1 MRKVKNKKVIRRL
14 ANKSF
19 RSNQTRNMIA
29 VLAIALTTML
39 FTTIF
44 TIGLGTIES
53 FQLSARRQSAGQ
65 CHGVPQQPPWGPY
78 AR

>member
-29 VLAIALTTML
+29 DRKSTRLN
-39 FTTIF
+39 
-44 TIGLGTIES
+44 S
-53 FQLSARRQSAGQ
+53 S
-65 CHGVPQQPPWGPY
+65 H
-78 AR
+78 